1 MMIQAILDRKGST
14 VFTIQ
19 PTATVRSAID
29 QMHKRG
35 VAALVVEGATGVQG
49 LVSERNV
56 VSAISQ
62 YGERAITMTVKDI
75 FTQTSI
81 SVAPEDSIKK
91 AMSLMTIQ
99 RLRQLPVIADGRL
112 VGIISI
118 GDVVKHRL
126 EDLETES
133 TILRDLYVAVR

>member
-1 MMIQAILDRKGST
+1 MVVKTAPFLRP
-14 VFTIQ
+14 VFTPLRSTQ
-19 PTATVRSAID
+19 PPNTGPERDHFLEPA
-29 QMHKRG
+29 RG
-35 VAALVVEGATGVQG
+35 A
-49 LVSERNV
+49 VSERNV

-62 YGERAITMTVKDI
+62 YGGRALTMTVKDI

-133 TILRDLYVAVR
+133 NILRDLYVAAR